1 MLKLTILGSNQT
13 EVSLD
18 NKRVLFS
25 YNTPVAAWVSGI
37 GYIRTDKKFSVT
49 TSKHIALWLAGIG
62 VEARTV
68 PQSEIEALLS

>member
-49 TSKHIALWLAGIG
+49 TSKHITLWLAGNT
-62 VEARTV
+62 ARTV